1 MPSSNQT
8 PKYTISR
15 LGLTFHRTF
24 FLKRSAIKQ
33 VIELFEPEKDVEKLG
48 LSLREIRENSQL
60 GTIYVEAMPRWAE
73 AAGLLTGKKKLTLF
87 GKFVRIYDP
96 GMDQLSTK
104 WLMHYHLSVSHSRT
118 PAFWHTVVSS
128 CFRSG
133 NEFLQSDIIKQI
145 TDIYAQEKG
154 GSIEP
159 RYATSTANVFLKTY
173 IESDG
178 LGDLHILEQF
188 DKDRY
193 RVRETEIPPT
203 WAVAAAILDYWQAHF
218 PDQVTVNLS
227 SLTTESGLASLFM
240 ISRSRLELILS
251 EMREAGIVEL
261 FRVAPPYQVA
271 LLNGDPEP
279 VLERMYRH
287 EETA

>member
-1 MPSSNQT
+1 MSQIERLPTVFHESFALSRPS
-8 PKYTISR
+8 ISQVLKALHPYPSEIDFR
-15 LGLTFHRTF
+15 SKAQREAF
-24 FLKRSAIKQ
+24 F
-33 VIELFEPEKDVEKLG
+33 
-48 LSLREIRENSQL
+48 RENTQL
-60 GTIYVEAMPRWAE
+60 GKNYVKSMPIYARGT
-73 AAGLLTGKKKLTLF
+73 GLVTESYALSAF
-87 GKFVRIYDP
+87 GYRSLCLDP
-96 GMDQLSTK
+96 SLDQLSTQ
-104 WLMHYHLSVSHSRT
+104 WLMHYHLCAPHGPGPLFWNKLVLSR
-118 PAFWHTVVSS
+118 
-128 CFRSG
+128 FRSG
-133 NEFLQSDIIKQI
+133 DEFTQSEIADQI
-145 TDIYAQEKG
+145 AESFLKEEG
-154 GSIEP
+154 RPLSISS
-159 RYATSTANVFLKTY
+159 ATSTANAFLETY
-173 IESDG
+173 VKADA
-178 LGDLHILEQF
+178 LGNLGILDEIG
-188 DKDRY
+188 RNHY
-193 RVRETEIPPT
+193 RVQETDVPPI